1 MTTVKWLLIVVA
13 LGYAG
18 GLVALFLLQR
28 AVLFPIP
35 PGGRIAPAAAGFPQA
50 EEHLLT
56 TADGEKIVVWHV
68 PAKPGRP
75 VILYFHGNGD
85 HLAGFF
91 VRFRNIIADGT
102 GVIAPAYRGYSGSSG
117 RPSEKGLLL
126 DAQAAWAFAGARY
139 AGDKIVIWGF
149 SLGSAVAVALA
160 AEHSIGKMI
169 LEAPFSSV
177 ADVAASAFPI
187 FPVRWLLRDP
197 FRSDQRIARVQAP
210 LLVMHGERDSVIS
223 IAFGERLFEL
233 ANEPKQLVRFPD
245 GGHNDLDYFGAS
257 ERARRFIGASAVNE

>member
-1 MTTVKWLLIVVA
+1 MTTLKWLLIVAAAFYAAA
-13 LGYAG
+13 LG
-18 GLVALFLLQR
+18 ALFLLQR

-35 PGGRIAPAAAGFPQA
+35 PGGRIAPSAAGFPEV
-50 EEHLLT
+50 EEHVLT
-56 TADGEKIVVWHV
+56 TADGEQIVVWHV

-91 VRFRNIIADGT
+91 VRFRDIVADGI

-117 RPSEKGLLL
+117 RPSEQGLML
-126 DAQAAWAFAGARY
+126 DAEAAWAFAGARY
-139 AGDKIVIWGF
+139 AGERIVVWGF

-160 AEHSIGKMI
+160 AGRSIGKII

-197 FRSDQRIARVQAP
+197 FRSDRRIAQVAAP
-210 LLVMHGERDSVIS
+210 LLVMHGERDTVIS
-223 IAFGERLFEL
+223 VVFGERLFAL

-245 GGHNDLDYFGAS
+245 GGHNDLDDFGAS
-257 ERARRFIGASAVNE
+257 ERARQFIGASANR